1 MKLKHIILSICILL
15 SISAQSQTKS
25 NPKKQAERPK
35 IGLVLSG
42 GGAKGSAHIGVL
54 KYFEEIGLPIDYVT
68 GTSMGSI
75 IGGMYSL
82 GYSANELDT
91 LISNLDWSIYMSNN
105 ISRDKMSSDDRI
117 RKSTYLLTIPFNF
130 KDGESDHIFTGIDRH
145 DFLSSLPSSFID
157 GSKLTNL
164 FNGLCVGYQDSMSFN
179 DLPIPFACVATNI
192 RDGKEVVLR
201 SGSMPI
207 AMRASMAIPG
217 VFEPVRINGM
227 HLVDGGLV
235 NNIPVDVCKEM
246 GADILIGIEVNDEV
260 VVGDDQLKSLPQLAL
275 QLVNITGEE
284 KAEKNRKLCD
294 IYIHP
299 NIKGYNT
306 LSFEKE
312 SIDTLIQ
319 RGYQA
324 ARQYK
329 DVLLALKEQIDSY
342 GPIAQTHKAPKARSI
357 ANEYIII
364 NSVNFSDNIGKQEG
378 NWLCRKGKLKEGTII
393 KGEDIEKAIETYKG
407 TGSYSE
413 VTYKIKQVE
422 NENANDTL
430 EAFDIN
436 LRLRKSEPHSIGFGF
451 RYDTEESASV
461 LLNIS
466 LNHNRLTG
474 AKLDFTTKLGY
485 NPYINTTFTWANR
498 GTNKISASYEFYSAD
513 FKTYVNEDD
522 LENINFRSNRFSI
535 YISEFHLFSF
545 NGALGVRCTILP
557 HIKFPFINNEA
568 TDDFNFGP
576 FLRAQFDNMDNAF
589 FAMHGSKTTLDA
601 NLNFGRDKQE
611 RFGSVQFSWESYF
624 TPNDWRITLIPQIY
638 ISDIIGTNN
647 QLINSNFV
655 GGSFAGRYLNQQLPF
670 VGSLYTNMTNNFTAI
685 ARFDVRVRLFK
696 RHYASGIC
704 NYLRHSDKIEK
715 FFTNGE
721 SFDNWGFGLKYTLD
735 SHIGPISLEGQWSDL
750 THKFSAYFSLGYK
763 F

>member
-15 SISAQSQTKS
+15 TVSAQSQNKS
-25 NPKKQAERPK
+25 NPKNQAERPK

-54 KYFEEIGLPIDYVT
+54 KYFEEIGLPVDYVA
-68 GTSMGSI
+68 GTSMGAI

-91 LISNLDWSIYMSNN
+91 LIANLDWSIYMSNN

-130 KDGESDHIFTGIDRH
+130 KDGESDHIFTGINEH
-145 DFLSSLPSSFID
+145 ALVSSLPSSFID

-164 FNGLCVGYQDSMSFN
+164 FNGLCVGYQDSISF
-179 DLPIPFACVATNI
+179 DSLPIPFACVATNI

-201 SGSMPI
+201 GGSMPI

-217 VFEPVRINGM
+217 VFEPVRINGK

-246 GADILIGIEVNDEV
+246 GADIVIGIEVADEV

-299 NIKGYNT
+299 NIKPYNT
-306 LSFEKE
+306 LSFEKS

-324 ARQYK
+324 AKQYK
-329 DVLLALKEQIDSY
+329 DVLLDLKEQIDAY
-342 GPIAQTHKAPKARSI
+342 GPAKQTCKAPKARSI
-357 ANEYIII
+357 NNDYIII
-364 NSVNFSDNIGKQEG
+364 NSVNFSDNIGQQEG
-378 NWLCRKGKLKEGTII
+378 NWLCRKGKLKEGKII
-393 KGEDIEKAIETYKG
+393 KGEDIEKAIEAYKG

-413 VTYKIKQVE
+413 VTYTIEQVE
-422 NENANDTL
+422 NENANDTIQ
-430 EAFDIN
+430 AFDIN
-436 LRLRKSEPHSIGFGF
+436 LKLKKSEPHSLGFGF

-466 LNHNRLTG
+466 LNRNRLTG
-474 AKLDFTTKLGY
+474 PKLDFTTKLGY
-485 NPYINTTFTWANR
+485 NPYINTTFTWASR
-498 GTNKISASYEFYSAD
+498 GVNKISASYEFYTAD
-513 FKTYVNEDD
+513 FKTYITEDD
-522 LENINFRSNRFSI
+522 LENFNLRSNRFSI

-545 NGALGVRCTILP
+545 NGALGVRCNILP
-557 HIKFPFINNEA
+557 HIKSPFLNET

-576 FLRAQFDNMDNAF
+576 FFKAQYDDMDNAF
-589 FAMHGSKTTLDA
+589 FALHGSKITLNADM
-601 NLNFGRDKQE
+601 NFGKNDQE
-611 RFGSVQFSWESYF
+611 RFGNLFFSWESYF

-638 ISDIIGTNN
+638 VNDIIGTNN
-647 QLINSNFV
+647 QYINNNFV
-655 GGSFAGRYLNQQLPF
+655 GGLIAGRYLNQQLPF
-670 VGSLYTNMTNNFTAI
+670 VGSLYTNMVNNFAGI
-685 ARFDVRVRLFK
+685 ARFDVRFRLFK
-696 RHYASGIC
+696 RHYVSGIC
-704 NYLRHSDKIEK
+704 NYMRHSDKIENY
-715 FFTNGE
+715 FDSNE
-721 SFDNWGFGLKYTLD
+721 SFDNWGFGLRYTID
-735 SHIGPISLEGQWSDL
+735 SHIGPISLDGQWSDL
-750 THKFSAYFSLGYK
+750 THSFSAYFSLGYK